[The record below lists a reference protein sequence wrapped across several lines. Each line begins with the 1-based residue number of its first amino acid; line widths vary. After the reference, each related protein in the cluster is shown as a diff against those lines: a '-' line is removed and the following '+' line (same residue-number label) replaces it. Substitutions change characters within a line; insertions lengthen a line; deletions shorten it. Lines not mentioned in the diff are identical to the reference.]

1 MLPPLQRQRPCLP
14 IEAAKR
20 PVLLFR
26 PAAWLEH
33 RLLTSLSLPPPQK
46 RRARQSD
53 NRRAQRT
60 EHLHRVPKEQIMR
73 HRRWRICS
81 PTNIGASAH
90 WPTAPRAGLV
100 CPTRLIRVNR
110 PTQLIRPVSLILFFR
125 GNATP
130 RKRFPP
136 SGWTRIFG
144 GINLGIGIDIHVDD
158 GIGVGL
164 DIDIDTDICIDI
176 GFGIGIDIGIG
187 VDIGFLVSNSMFVS
201 AHCKPEYASSP
212 TLLAPSIPRSIRF
225 HPINLRF
232 PRQMPLFLY
241 WSS

>member
-14 IEAAKR
+14 IEVAKR

-33 RLLTSLSLPPPQK
+33 RLLTSLSSPPPQK
-46 RRARQSD
+46 RRARQSN

-60 EHLHRVPKEQIMR
+60 EHLHRVPKEQMMR
-73 HRRWRICS
+73 HRGCRICS

-100 CPTRLIRVNR
+100 CPIRLIRVNR
-110 PTQLIRPVSLILFFR
+110 PTQLIRPVSLILFIR
-125 GNATP
+125 RNATP
-130 RKRFPP
+130 RRRFPP
-136 SGWTRIFG
+136 RGWPRIFG
-144 GINLGIGIDIHVDD
+144 DINLGIGIDI
-158 GIGVGL
+158 GIDHGIRIGF
-164 DIDIDTDICIDI
+164 DIDTDIGTDICIC
-176 GFGIGIDIGIG
+176 IGIDIDLG
-187 VDIGFLVSNSMFVS
+187 VDIGFLIRNSMFVS

-212 TLLAPSIPRSIRF
+212 TLLAPSIPRPICF
-225 HPINLRF
+225 HPINLSL